1 MNCRWTIFFLCLVAV
16 TGAAFAADLPDA
28 WRAWRFSRPIPLET
42 PSGLI
47 EVELPRDL
55 LAHSANH
62 LADLRLLDDRGKE
75 VPYVLYVDRGGDPVI
90 RSSTAKLR
98 ENSFVPGQFT
108 QVVLEVQTDALF
120 HNTVRI
126 DTPESDFINWVEVA
140 ASDDA
145 RLWRIVKARAPIS
158 RFRKENLEGSQTIHY
173 SENASRFLRLRI
185 FESARQFPVTGAA
198 ILTYDTRQPARLPVP
213 VPAAFQLDSSAPAN
227 LTRWSADLS
236 TDQLPVTQLVFST
249 IQPEFYR
256 AVRILTSAD
265 GKEWRTICGGE
276 IFRYKVGEKLEESLR
291 VSFPENWGG
300 RYWRVEILNGN
311 DAPLTE
317 TTLSLNMIPRFVFFQ
332 PAEGRSYRMIY
343 GNAAAVA
350 PQYDLSRIFH
360 FQGKPSGSIVIAGP
374 EEGTSNY
381 ADPRPYT
388 ERHPNILWSALGV
401 AVILLA
407 YAAFRAL
414 RTPAEQQQ

>member
-1 MNCRWTIFFLCLVAV
+1 
-16 TGAAFAADLPDA
+16 
-28 WRAWRFSRPIPLET
+28 
-42 PSGLI
+42 
-47 EVELPRDL
+47 
-55 LAHSANH
+55 
-62 LADLRLLDDRGKE
+62 
-75 VPYVLYVDRGGDPVI
+75 
-90 RSSTAKLR
+90 
-98 ENSFVPGQFT
+98 
-108 QVVLEVQTDALF
+108 
-120 HNTVRI
+120 
-126 DTPESDFINWVEVA
+126 
-140 ASDDA
+140 
-145 RLWRIVKARAPIS
+145 
-158 RFRKENLEGSQTIHY
+158 
-173 SENASRFLRLRI
+173 
-185 FESARQFPVTGAA
+185 
-198 ILTYDTRQPARLPVP
+198 
-213 VPAAFQLDSSAPAN
+213 
-227 LTRWSADLS
+227 
-236 TDQLPVTQLVFST
+236 LPVTELVFST

-317 TTLSLNMIPRFVFFQ
+317 TTLSLNMIPRFAFFQ